1 MSLFSRR
8 FWSALTM
15 HDRRLVA
22 ASKGYEQAASRYRAS
37 RDCMTD
43 DAQLEFRVEFL
54 EAVKELRDAVAE
66 LRAFQD
72 RHSVREPS

>member
-8 FWSALTM
+8 FWSALVR

-22 ASKGYEQAASRYRAS
+22 ASRGYEQAASRYRTS
-37 RDCMTD
+37 RACTTG
-43 DAQLEFRVEFL
+43 DAQLEFQIEFL
-54 EAVKELRDAVAE
+54 EAVRELRDAVGE

-72 RHSVREPS
+72 RHPGREPS

>member
-8 FWSALTM
+8 FWNALIA

-22 ASKGYEQAASRYRAS
+22 ASNGYERAASRYRAS
-37 RDCMTD
+37 RTCVTG
-43 DAQLEFRVEFL
+43 DAQIEYRIEFV
-54 EAVKELRDAVAE
+54 EAVRELRDAVAE

-72 RHSVREPS
+72 RHSAREPS